1 MKTKSSFWQS
11 RAALVL
17 FCLVFWLVFLLVVIP
32 ASAKNPRKVEKEFK
46 QRQSE
51 CIAEQNRIQNK
62 GIKHYNPRNK
72 WQKGR
77 R

>member
-1 MKTKSSFWQS
+1 MKTKSFWK
-11 RAALVL
+11 RNKVLIL
-17 FCLVFWLVFLLVVIP
+17 FCVVFWSVFFFIVIP

-46 QRQSE
+46 QRQAE
-51 CIAEQNRIQNK
+51 CIAEQTRIQNK